1 MNLSEA
7 TSLITQSGL
16 PGGTWADLGAGSGL
30 FSAALAQLL
39 PAGSTIYAIDRASP
53 EKIVYPIPLGIQVI
67 TKQQDFEQDPLLLD
81 ELSGILMANSL
92 HYVSNKEALLRQ
104 LATQMRPEAVFI
116 FVEYETQQANPWV
129 PYPIPFQELTRLLH
143 RVGFAQS
150 TYLGDRPSVYRSGK
164 MYAAAYRR

>member
-1 MNLSEA
+1 MNLAEA

-16 PGGTWADLGAGSGL
+16 PGGIWADLGAGSGL

-39 PAGSTIYAIDRASP
+39 PDGSTIYAIDRASP
-53 EKIVYPIPLGIQVI
+53 EKIVHPIPLGIQVKFI
-67 TKQQDFEQDPLLLD
+67 QQDFEKMPLD
-81 ELSGILMANSL
+81 IEGLSGILMANSL
-92 HYVSNKEALLRQ
+92 HYVSNKETLLAR
-104 LATQMRPEAVFI
+104 LAAQMQSAAVFI

-129 PYPIPFQELTRLLH
+129 PYPIPFQELTRLLKS
-143 RVGFAQS
+143 VGFVRS